1 VFIFRQAHKAR
12 VQTGDG
18 FELAIKRA
26 NPKLYSSSYVEI
38 FGTLQ
43 VRLQTKKTKIFTTFY
58 SLISASWKCVPE
70 SSIFELNENEFLY

>member
-43 VRLQTKKTKIFTTFY
+43 VRLQTKKSTKTNIHY
-58 SLISASWKCVPE
+58 ILQPDL
-70 SSIFELNENEFLY
+70 SIMEVRARELNF

>member
-26 NPKLYSSSYVEI
+26 NPKVYSSSYVEI

-43 VRLQTKKTKIFTTFY
+43 VRLQTKKSTNKNIHY
-58 SLISASWKCVPE
+58 ILQPDL
-70 SSIFELNENEFLY
+70 SIMEVRARELNF